1 MTSQRLTIAAT
12 LLVLSASAVAPATA
26 AANPLLSGYGGPGE
40 GNQAILGA
48 GLVGGASGGGGAGAG
63 ASGLAQAS
71 GEGAGQAS
79 GEGAGIGARGSGEAS
94 VGSARGTRGGVASAS
109 GSHGSGKQR
118 YAGAASAPGA
128 SARPSARAST
138 PSLAAGNEGGS
149 QTLGLSGA
157 DLLDVA
163 IALATLLVIGAITR
177 RLAREPRLRR
187 EPG

>member
-12 LLVLSASAVAPATA
+12 SLVLSASAVAPAIA

-48 GLVGGASGGGGAGAG
+48 GLVGGASGGGGSGSG

-71 GEGAGQAS
+71 GADAGQAS
-79 GEGAGIGARGSGEAS
+79 GEGAAIGARGSGEAS
-94 VGSARGTRGGVASAS
+94 AGSARGTRGGAASAS
-109 GSHGSGKQR
+109 GSHGAGKR
-118 YAGAASAPGA
+118 RLARAATAPR
-128 SARPSARAST
+128 ARPSARAST
-138 PSLAAGNEGGS
+138 PPPAADNEGGS

-163 IALATLLVIGAITR
+163 IALVALLVIGLLTR